1 MCKKDI
7 YNLRLS
13 NVTHQGNLNL
23 VSLNADKS
31 EYTVQIPESIR
42 RKGKCTL
49 TVSDIHIQVKNNN
62 GTSIV
67 PANSHTAL
75 VECEGLNLLGFSNQN
90 ASNPVCLGVMSIDSN
105 KNDIVLDGPTSPV
118 FTCLD
123 IAPTL
128 TIKRLV
134 YNPASPFLPVAMNAQ
149 TAFVVPMIVN
159 LQLEFF
165 EDM

>member
-31 EYTVQIPESIR
+31 EYTIQIPESIR

-62 GTSIV
+62 GSSVV

-90 ASNPVCLGVMSIDSN
+90 ASNPVCLGVMGIDSN
-105 KNDIVLDGPTSPV
+105 KNDIVLGGPVAPV

-123 IAPTL
+123 ISPTL

-134 YNPASPFLPVAMNAQ
+134 YDPTSPFLPVPMNAQ

-165 EDM
+165 EYM